1 MEYKLSI
8 QNTANA
14 RKAAAGKAK
23 PRIREKI
30 VKANDEAELQIEKEK
45 FMREYE
51 RGWFRRLY
59 CDYQITYTRIS

>member
-45 FMREYE
+45 FMRECE
-51 RGWFRRLY
+51 RG
-59 CDYQITYTRIS
+59 